1 MKFISEKCSWTGWI
15 IFVTGSGNQTKEEVE
30 HEEKIIRGYDGVY
43 VDVCTGGLWE
53 SRMYL
58 GFPNGWGDMPMTL
71 YSFLDDYDLS
81 GKKMIPSVISGGS
94 GFSNTIHT
102 TESMEPDAEVLDGLS
117 LGSSQAANPKD
128 AVADWLSGLG
138 FAE

>member
-1 MKFISEKCSWTGWI
+1 
-15 IFVTGSGNQTKEEVE
+15 
-30 HEEKIIRGYDGVY
+30 
-43 VDVCTGGLWE
+43 
-53 SRMYL
+53 
-58 GFPNGWGDMPMTL
+58 MTL